1 MTRVLTG
8 LWVCGLG
15 ILAFACSSNNAAS
28 GNPAPLGNVGS
39 GATSGSSGSSG
50 TGATGASS
58 SGGSSGTS
66 SGTGGS
72 TASGGGSGPVID
84 TSSGGSTSTP
94 PSEPSDPDSE
104 APDGTPSKGED
115 SGSAD
120 GSDGTASPPPSS
132 MPEPPDGS
140 GAGVEPGTLT
150 AGAWDDN
157 LNYGYFSA
165 YRQSMVESQTS
176 GLLPIADDEF
186 DAAHE
191 ALAPAPGKK
200 DRLDIALVIDTTGS
214 MGDEIQY
221 LKVEFMTIASTI
233 AASHPNS
240 EQRWSLV
247 VYRDYSDDYVVRSFD
262 FESVLTTFRNN
273 LGAQSAQGGG
283 DFPEA
288 PDQALS
294 ALTEL
299 SWRDDAATAR
309 LAFWVADA
317 PNHPDQAANM
327 ATAIRDVA
335 SLGIHVYPVA
345 SSGIDELTEL
355 TMRSTAELTGGRYL
369 FLTDDSGVGGAH
381 KEPTIPCYFVTK
393 LDAAIVRMVDIE
405 LSGKYREPS
414 AEEILRTGGNP
425 KSGACSL
432 GSGDSVFVF

>member
-15 ILAFACSSNNAAS
+15 ILAFACSGSDAAS
-28 GNPAPLGNVGS
+28 GPRADVGDIGS
-39 GATSGSSGSSG
+39 GATSGSSGS
-50 TGATGASS
+50 GATGAST
-58 SGGSSGTS
+58 SGGSSGTTS
-66 SGTGGS
+66 SG
-72 TASGGGSGPVID
+72 SGGA
-84 TSSGGSTSTP
+84 SGGSTGPLINPVP
-94 PSEPSDPDSE
+94 PTEGEDPDS
-104 APDGTPSKGED
+104 
-115 SGSAD
+115 
-120 GSDGTASPPPSS
+120 SDGAGPPPPASAS
-132 MPEPPDGS
+132 EGS
-140 GAGVEPGTLT
+140 GVGVQSGTLT

-157 LNYGYFSA
+157 LNYGFFSA
-165 YRQSMVESQTS
+165 YRQSMRESQTS
-176 GLLPIADDEF
+176 GLLPIDDEEF

-191 ALAPAPGKK
+191 QSATSPGKK
-200 DRLDIALVIDTTGS
+200 DTLDIALVIDTTGS

-221 LKVEFMTIASTI
+221 LKAEFMTIASTI
-233 AASHPNS
+233 ALSHPNAQ
-240 EQRWSLV
+240 QRWSLV
-247 VYRDYSDDYVVRSFD
+247 VYRDRGDDYLVRSFD
-262 FESVLTTFRNN
+262 FESALTTFRDN
-273 LGAQSAQGGG
+273 LAAQSAQGGG

-288 PDQALS
+288 PEEALS

-299 SWRDDAATAR
+299 SWSNEDATAR
-309 LAFWVADA
+309 VAFWVADA
-317 PNHPDQAANM
+317 PNHADQAESM

-355 TMRSTAELTGGRYL
+355 TMRSAAELTGGRYL

-414 AEEILRTGGNP
+414 QEEIIRTGGNP

-432 GSGDSVFVF
+432 DSGDSVFVF

>member
-1 MTRVLTG
+1 M
-8 LWVCGLG
+8 
-15 ILAFACSSNNAAS
+15 
-28 GNPAPLGNVGS
+28 
-39 GATSGSSGSSG
+39 
-50 TGATGASS
+50 
-58 SGGSSGTS
+58 
-66 SGTGGS
+66 
-72 TASGGGSGPVID
+72 
-84 TSSGGSTSTP
+84 
-94 PSEPSDPDSE
+94 E
-104 APDGTPSKGED
+104 APDGSPSKGDD
-115 SGSAD
+115 SGSAE
-120 GSDGTASPPPSS
+120 GSDGTAAPAPSPV
-132 MPEPPDGS
+132 PEPADGS
-140 GAGVEPGTLT
+140 GAEVEPGTLT

-165 YRQSMVESQTS
+165 YRQSMAESQTS
-176 GLLPIADDEF
+176 GLLPIGEEEF

-191 ALAPAPGKK
+191 AFAPAPGKK

-247 VYRDYSDDYVVRSFD
+247 VYRDFDDDYVVRSFD
-262 FESVLTTFRNN
+262 FESTLTTFRNN

-288 PDQALS
+288 PDRALS

-299 SWRDDAATAR
+299 GWRDDDATAR

-317 PNHPDQAANM
+317 PNHPDRAESM

-381 KEPTIPCYFVTK
+381 KEPTLPCYFVTK

-414 AEEILRTGGNP
+414 PEEIIRTGGNP

>member
-1 MTRVLTG
+1 MTRALTG

-15 ILAFACSSNNAAS
+15 ILAFACSGKDAAS
-28 GNPAPLGNVGS
+28 VPLSDVGS
-39 GATSGSSGSSG
+39 GATSGSSGS
-50 TGATGASS
+50 GATGAATS
-58 SGGSSGTS
+58 GSSGTS
-66 SGTGGS
+66 SGSGGS
-72 TASGGGSGPVID
+72 TASGGGTGPVID
-84 TSSGGSTSTP
+84 PSTGGTSAP
-94 PSEPSDPDSE
+94 E
-104 APDGTPSKGED
+104 APEDDGSKDHGSDSSDGAAPTPSPPA
-115 SGSAD
+115 SGS
-120 GSDGTASPPPSS
+120 
-132 MPEPPDGS
+132 
-140 GAGVEPGTLT
+140 GVGVQSGTLT

-157 LNYGYFSA
+157 LNYGFFSA
-165 YRQSMVESQTS
+165 YRQSMLETQTS
-176 GLLPIADDEF
+176 GLLPIGEEEF

-191 ALAPAPGKK
+191 QFASASGKK
-200 DRLDIALVIDTTGS
+200 DTLDIALVVDTTGS

-221 LKVEFMTIASTI
+221 LKVEFMSIASTI
-233 AASHPNS
+233 AASHPNA

-247 VYRDYSDDYVVRSFD
+247 VYRDFSDDYVVRSFD
-262 FESVLTTFRNN
+262 FESALTTFREN

-299 SWRDDAATAR
+299 SWRPDDATAR
-309 LAFWVADA
+309 VAFWVADA
-317 PNHPDQAANM
+317 PNHPDQAESM

-414 AEEILRTGGNP
+414 AEEIIRTGGNP

-432 GSGDSVFVF
+432 DSGDSVFVF